1 MGDLISLNSKRKAP
15 PIIRIVQAVLDQNQS
30 IVIGTSHIEH
40 RMKELESW
48 FPDAKLEAVELGI
61 KISNRG

>member
-1 MGDLISLNSKRKAP
+1 MTNIIKLNEKRTAP
-15 PIIRIVQAVLDQNQS
+15 PIIRIVNWILSHNQT
-30 IVIGTSHIEH
+30 IVIGTSSVER

-61 KISNRG
+61 KISNG